1 MVKFVEKKIGCAE
14 ALELPP
20 PECPQ
25 KPVVFVAA
33 AALIDADGRIL
44 LAQRPEG
51 KTMAGLWEF
60 PGGKVDE
67 GETPEFA
74 LMRELKEELDI
85 DTRPCCFSPVA
96 FASHGYE
103 GFHLLMPLFVCRVWS
118 GMVKGREGQAVK
130 WVLPNELYDYPMP
143 EADIP
148 LVAQLQ
154 ELL

>member
-1 MVKFVEKKIGCAE
+1 MVQFKQKQIGCAE
-14 ALELPP
+14 AIELPP

-33 AALIDADGRIL
+33 AAILDADGRVLI
-44 LAQRPEG
+44 AQRPEG
-51 KTMAGLWEF
+51 KKMAGLWEF
-60 PGGKVDE
+60 PGGKVDQ

-85 DTRPCCFSPVA
+85 DTRPCCFSPIA
-96 FASHGYE
+96 FASHGYDD
-103 GFHLLMPLFVCRVWS
+103 FHLMMPLFVCRVWKGTVS
-118 GMVKGREGQAVK
+118 GKEGQAFK
-130 WVLPNELYDYPMP
+130 WVYPSDLYDYPMP
-143 EADIP
+143 DADKP